1 METINESLKSCTN
14 RLDVLTHKQF
24 VLFFSLQVHYPDF
37 IDCLDEEKEEKRER
51 EHVKD
56 IERK

>member
-37 IDCLDEEKEEKRER
+37 IDCLDEEKEEKR
-51 EHVKD
+51 
-56 IERK
+56 